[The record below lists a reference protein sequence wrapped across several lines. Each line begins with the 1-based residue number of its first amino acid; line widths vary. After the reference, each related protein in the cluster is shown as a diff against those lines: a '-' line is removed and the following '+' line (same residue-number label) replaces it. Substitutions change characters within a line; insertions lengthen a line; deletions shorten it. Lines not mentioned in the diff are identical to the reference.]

1 MIPAIRIIVY
11 LQNSLS
17 TLQGRERYDWDEAT
31 QGFLL
36 SAFYYGYV
44 LTHLPG
50 GLLAEKFGG
59 KWTIGIGLLVTSVA
73 TTLTPLAVRYG
84 GATGLFII
92 RVIEGFG
99 EVSFQPS
106 QFWTMHALRL

>member
-1 MIPAIRIIVY
+1 M
-11 LQNSLS
+11 
-17 TLQGRERYDWDEAT
+17 
-31 QGFLL
+31 

-44 LTHLPG
+44 ITHLPG

-59 KWTIGIGLLVTSVA
+59 KWTLGLGLLTTSLA
-73 TTLTPLAVRYG
+73 TALTPWAVTIG

-99 EVSFQPS
+99 EV
-106 QFWTMHALRL
+106 LR

>member
-1 MIPAIRIIVY
+1 MMIMLHP
-11 LQNSLS
+11 
-17 TLQGRERYDWDEAT
+17 QGRELYNWDEAT

-44 LTHLPG
+44 ITHLPG

-59 KWTIGIGLLVTSVA
+59 KWTLGIGLLITSVA
-73 TTLTPLAVRYG
+73 TALTPLAVTLG
-84 GATGLFII
+84 GAKGLFII

-99 EVSFQPS
+99 EV
-106 QFWTMHALRL
+106 RLHNAIERTVTT